1 MANICDNTFHACGS
15 SENLQVIKDFLEE
28 KLSFVDIDWYDVEEM
43 DACFESKWTFPE
55 EIMQELYEKI
65 PDKDDIYM
73 RCLSVE
79 YGFMYHALW
88 ECDEDGWKE
97 V

>member
-1 MANICDNTFHACGS
+1 MANICDNTFHAYS
-15 SENLQVIKDFLEE
+15 EVAENLKTIKDFLEGA
-28 KLSFVDIDWYDVEEM
+28 LSADVDWYDLEEL
-43 DACFESKWTFPE
+43 DAYFDSKWTFPE
-55 EIMQELYEKI
+55 EIMQELHEKI
-65 PDKDDIYM
+65 PDKEHIYM

-79 YGFMYHALW
+79 YGCMYHALW